1 MALKIIDKWDFDGV
15 SGYKTVRCHSRK
27 MFLFYYLGGICSIT
41 SIAGSGRVGR
51 AELCNTLIRFRAH
64 LDLI

>member
-27 MFLFYYLGGICSIT
+27 MFLFYYLGGICIT
-41 SIAGSGRVGR
+41 SIAGSGRAGR
-51 AELCNTLIRFRAH
+51 AELCNTLIRFRVH